1 MKVLVD
7 LQGAQGF
14 GSGRGIGR
22 YSLELSRALFE
33 LNLKELD
40 LFFLINLS
48 ATESSDIVINY
59 LREFCPQEKIK
70 GFFVPEVGNFKSIA
84 WRKQAK
90 LIRSLKIK
98 EIGPD
103 LIILTSLFEPI
114 GTMVVS
120 EFDEFKCK
128 YVVVLYDLIPYED
141 PNTYLEKE
149 NDRRDYEAAIQQL
162 LKSDLILSISNY
174 TTNTFLKNFREKSI
188 APITTIGAA
197 TKKRELAE
205 DSAR

>member
-1 MKVLVD
+1 M
-7 LQGAQGF
+7 
-14 GSGRGIGR
+14 
-22 YSLELSRALFE
+22 
-33 LNLKELD
+33 
-40 LFFLINLS
+40 
-48 ATESSDIVINY
+48 
-59 LREFCPQEKIK
+59 
-70 GFFVPEVGNFKSIA
+70 
-84 WRKQAK
+84 
-90 LIRSLKIK
+90 IRSLKIK

-128 YVVVLYDLIPYED
+128 YAVVLYDLIPYED
-141 PNTYLEKE
+141 PKTYLEKE
-149 NDRRDYEAAIQQL
+149 NDRRNYEKAIQQL

-197 TKKRELAE
+197 TKKKGPLKTLPDELRF
-205 DSAR
+205 DLLSKFKIIRIISLQFQDKTSARI